1 MRHAG
6 IVAGRLQTIVAAE
19 GGVAL
24 GLVIAVGEVAIGGR
38 EPVGAVLARH
48 AAELPKRLL
57 QALGQGG
64 VALPALNDTDMLPA
78 REGEPEV
85 VEHVLERPAGKG
97 HREAVGM
104 GEVGQRLATGRMLLP
119 EDQLALGTLGRPPM
133 GDVALQSAQQPVRV
147 TAGMQ
152 PLQFFKQGRGA
163 NARRPLQDRHDLG
176 APHVLEGIDPGPVLS
191 GEPLARQYA
200 APLLDAP
207 CRALAEAGSCRRD
220 RLA

>member
-1 MRHAG
+1 MRHAS
-6 IVAGRLQTIVAAE
+6 IVAGRLQTIVATE

-38 EPVGAVLARH
+38 EPVSAVLARH

-97 HREAVGM
+97 HREAIGM

-119 EDQLALGTLGRPPM
+119 EDQLALGTS
-133 GDVALQSAQQPVRV
+133 VARQWATWRWRVQQPIRV

-176 APHVLEGIDPGPVLS
+176 APHVLEGIDPGPGIV
-191 GEPLARQYA
+191 GGA
-200 APLLDAP
+200 
-207 CRALAEAGSCRRD
+207 AGSPVCGAPSRCAVPCSR
-220 RLA
+220 